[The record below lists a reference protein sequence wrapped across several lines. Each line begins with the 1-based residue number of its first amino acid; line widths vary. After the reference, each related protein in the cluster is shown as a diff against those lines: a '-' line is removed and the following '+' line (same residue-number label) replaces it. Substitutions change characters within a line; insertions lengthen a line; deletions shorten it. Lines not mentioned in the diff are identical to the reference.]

1 MRYPRPG
8 TAPPDANA
16 ADDWR
21 LKLAGLL
28 EPQKDPPDADSES
41 GDVGERE
48 VELPFLP
55 ISASEARKFV
65 AAAPAGESN
74 DCEIAEIAEVVD
86 PLCLPPT
93 VSLRYRPGPV
103 GLVDL
108 GRLAGG
114 VCRRLRR
121 EAQLRRLCARGCS
134 TSGDVLRLQQIRHG

>member
-1 MRYPRPG
+1 M
-8 TAPPDANA
+8 A
-16 ADDWR
+16 AETR
-21 LKLAGLL
+21 RLL

-93 VSLRYRPGPV
+93 VSLRYRPRSRGPGRSRSSGRRRVPEASTGSTIEEALRSGMFDV
-103 GLVDL
+103 G
-108 GRLAGG
+108 
-114 VCRRLRR
+114 
-121 EAQLRRLCARGCS
+121 
-134 TSGDVLRLQQIRHG
+134 